1 MIGDFQPDGGGLR
14 YYGVYPAIVTNIVDD
29 KNLGRIEIKYPWL
42 GSTAFGE
49 VRAWATLC
57 TPYADAD
64 QGLEI
69 LPSENTQVIVAFEA
83 GDLRRPYIVG
93 TTWNGQEALPIAPE
107 KPNNKRILKSRAKS
121 YLEFDDTDGSA
132 KVTLA
137 MASGHKL
144 VLSDADTEVRIEH
157 ANGCSIVFDSS
168 GNIIITANTAVD
180 VHAATMDVYA
190 ATTTF
195 HGTVNCVTMNCQ
207 TALTSPSYSM
217 GAGNIL

>member
-1 MIGDFQPDGGGLR
+1 MIGDFHPDGGGLR
-14 YYGVYPAIVTNIVDD
+14 YFGVYPAIVTDIVDEQH
-29 KNLGRIEIKYPWL
+29 LGRIQVKYPWL
-42 GSTAFGE
+42 GNAAKD

-57 TPYADAD
+57 TPYADKD

-69 LPSENTQVIVAFEA
+69 LPSKDTQVVIAFEA

-93 TTWNGQEALPIAPE
+93 ATWNGVEALPIAPE
-107 KPNNKRILKSRAKS
+107 EPNNKRILKSRAKS
-121 YLEFDDTDGSA
+121 YLEFDDTEGSA

-137 MASGHKL
+137 MASGHKV
-144 VLSDADTEVRIEH
+144 VLSDADTEVRVEH
-157 ANGCSIVFDSS
+157 ANGCTIVFDSS
-168 GNIIITANTAVD
+168 GNIVITANQAVD

-195 HGTVNCVTMNCQ
+195 HGTVNCVTMNCD
-207 TALTSPSYSM
+207 ASLTSPSYSM